1 MFAVSTQP
9 SAPMVAKNAV
19 YAEKVMKPKFN
30 KPKFKESERN
40 SLQPI
45 DLRKNSFQIPNSI
58 GSMKLTSFIQFAKKV
73 QKTK

>member
-9 SAPMVAKNAV
+9 SAPMAAKNAV

-40 SLQPI
+40 SLQPMTCART
-45 DLRKNSFQIPNSI
+45 LSK
-58 GSMKLTSFIQFAKKV
+58 
-73 QKTK
+73 